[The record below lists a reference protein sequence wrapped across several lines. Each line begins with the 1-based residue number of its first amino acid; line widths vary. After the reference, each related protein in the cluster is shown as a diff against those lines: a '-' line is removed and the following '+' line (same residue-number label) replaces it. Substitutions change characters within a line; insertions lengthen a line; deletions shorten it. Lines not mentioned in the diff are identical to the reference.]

1 MAPRRPCRNR
11 QVPRRLQDGII
22 LELIVNRDIKS
33 TSSEFEVAVY
43 FPILDLMISEMH
55 KRFDN
60 KNIALMKAVNS
71 CNLTSLSFL
80 ETEKVLPKAEAN
92 NFFDKTLLRK
102 ECTLVSR
109 TLKQWIILKKDSWRA
124 LRVSLNMVIYETVKT
139 VTG

>member
-1 MAPRRPCRNR
+1 MAPRRPRRNR

-43 FPILDLMISEMH
+43 FPILDSIISEMH

-60 KNIALMKAVNS
+60 KNIVLIKAVNS

-80 ETEKVLPKAEAN
+80 ETEKVL
-92 NFFDKTLLRK
+92 R
-102 ECTLVSR
+102 S
-109 TLKQWIILKKDSWRA
+109 KQFL
-124 LRVSLNMVIYETVKT
+124 
-139 VTG
+139 